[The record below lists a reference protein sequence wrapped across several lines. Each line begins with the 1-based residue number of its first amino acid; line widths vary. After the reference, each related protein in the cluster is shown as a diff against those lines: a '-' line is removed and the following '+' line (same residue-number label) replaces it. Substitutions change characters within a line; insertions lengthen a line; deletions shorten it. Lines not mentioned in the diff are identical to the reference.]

1 MHLRGRTIYMSKIEF
16 SKDEQTAIVNKIKLY
31 FSEELNQDIGQFDA
45 GFLLD
50 FFTEEIG
57 PYYYNRGLL
66 DAQAVIEEKVE
77 TITDALYEIEKPI
90 NK

>member
-1 MHLRGRTIYMSKIEF
+1 MSKIEF
-16 SKDEQTAIVNKIKLY
+16 SSDERKAIFGRIKLY

-50 FFTEEIG
+50 FFTEEVG

-77 TITDALYEIEKPI
+77 SIADALYEIEQPVK
-90 NK
+90 K

>member
-1 MHLRGRTIYMSKIEF
+1 MAKIEL
-16 SKDEQTAIVNKIKLY
+16 SSDERTAIVDRIKLY

-66 DAQAVIEEKVE
+66 DAQAVIEEKME
-77 TITDALYEIEKPI
+77 SIADALYEIEQPI
-90 NK
+90 RR

>member
-1 MHLRGRTIYMSKIEF
+1 MAKIEF
-16 SKDEQTAIVNKIKLY
+16 NSDERAAIVDRIKLY
-31 FSEELNQDIGQFDA
+31 FSEELNQSIGQFDA

-57 PYYYNRGLL
+57 PYYCNRGLL

-77 TITDALYEIEKPI
+77 SITDALYEIEQPI
-90 NK
+90 RR

>member
-1 MHLRGRTIYMSKIEF
+1 MSKIEF
-16 SKDEQTAIVNKIKLY
+16 SNDERTNIISQIKLY
-31 FSEELNQDIGQFDA
+31 FSEELKQDIGQFDA

-77 TITDALYEIEKPI
+77 SIADALYEIEQPI
-90 NK
+90 KK

>member
-1 MHLRGRTIYMSKIEF
+1 MSKIEF
-16 SKDEQTAIVNKIKLY
+16 SSDERTAIVDRIKLY
-31 FSEELNQDIGQFDA
+31 FSEELNQNIGQFDA

-57 PYYYNRGLL
+57 PYYYNRGLI

-77 TITDALYEIEKPI
+77 SIADALYEIEQPVRK
-90 NK
+90 

>member
-1 MHLRGRTIYMSKIEF
+1 MTKIEF
-16 SKDEQTAIVNKIKLY
+16 SGDERSVIVDRIKLY
-31 FSEELNQDIGQFDA
+31 FSEELNQSIGQFDA

-77 TITDALYEIEKPI
+77 SIADALYEIEQPVRK
-90 NK
+90 

>member
-1 MHLRGRTIYMSKIEF
+1 MAKIEF
-16 SKDEQTAIVNKIKLY
+16 NSDERAAIVDRIKLY
-31 FSEELNQDIGQFDA
+31 FSEELNQSIGQFDA

-77 TITDALYEIEKPI
+77 SITDALYEIEQPI
-90 NK
+90 RR

>member
-1 MHLRGRTIYMSKIEF
+1 MPKIEL
-16 SKDEQTAIVNKIKLY
+16 SGDERAVIVDQIKLY

-66 DAQAVIEEKVE
+66 DAQAVIEEKVAS
-77 TITDALYEIEKPI
+77 IADALYEIEQPVRK
-90 NK
+90 